1 MRAWIARSNL
11 ASAIYGQI
19 LLLTILGV
27 ERNADGV
34 TAERVLIVVLT
45 SQLVFWLAHA
55 YAETLGHQLS
65 IEDRITGR
73 RIREVMVREWPI
85 AQSAAPT
92 VVLMTLA
99 LLSVMG
105 TTTAID
111 IATGL
116 AVVSLFGW
124 GFAAA
129 RRSHDTLTHQLLVGS
144 ASAGLGLVIVALELA
159 IHELNV

>member
-1 MRAWIARSNL
+1 MRAWLARSNL

-65 IEDRITGR
+65 IEDRITRR

-99 LLSVMG
+99 LLDVMG
-105 TTTAID
+105 TATAID

-129 RRSHDTLTHQLLVGS
+129 RRSHDTLAHQLLVGS

-159 IHELNV
+159 IHHLNV